1 MKRLII
7 LIMLTG
13 IINIPMNL
21 YAQCK
26 GFVKKTCLP
35 KLSPFVF
42 NGQMNTSTLLAG
54 DNAEMSL
61 TFYSG
66 QTYRIIVCAQ
76 EVLGTLRFKLKD
88 ATGNLVFDS
97 SAHDDT
103 DFWDF
108 KAENTQ
114 QLTVEVIVPK
124 SESANKIIPSG
135 CVSVLVGFKQ
145 ADGGTSP
152 KPTDNKTPEKDKKK

>member
-1 MKRLII
+1 MKKLII
-7 LIMLTG
+7 MIMLAG
-13 IINIPMNL
+13 IINIPMNG

-35 KLSPFVF
+35 KLNPFVF
-42 NGQMNTSTLLAG
+42 NGQMNTTTMLAG
-54 DNAEMSL
+54 DNAEMAL

-66 QTYRIIVCAQ
+66 QTYRVIICAQ
-76 EVLGTLRFKLKD
+76 EVLGTVRFKLKD
-88 ATGNLVFDS
+88 ASGNLVFDS

-108 KAENTQ
+108 KAETTQ

-124 SESANKIIPSG
+124 SDAANKIVPEG

-145 ADGGTSP
+145 AEGGNTPP
-152 KPTDNKTPEKDKKK
+152 KTVDNKKK

>member
-13 IINIPMNL
+13 IINIPMNM
-21 YAQCK
+21 YGQCK
-26 GFVKKTCLP
+26 GFVKKTCMP
-35 KLSPFVF
+35 KLSPFIF

-54 DNAEMSL
+54 DNAELPL

-66 QTYRIIVCAQ
+66 QTYRVLICAQ

-88 ATGNLVFDS
+88 ASGNVLFDS

-108 KAENTQ
+108 KAESTQ
-114 QLTVEVIVPK
+114 NLTVEVIVPK
-124 SESANKIIPSG
+124 SDASNKIVPSG

-145 ADGGTSP
+145 SDDGG
-152 KPTDNKTPEKDKKK
+152 NKTPTTDKKK

>member
-1 MKRLII
+1 MKRLIV

-13 IINIPMNL
+13 IINIPVNM

-26 GFVKKTCLP
+26 GFVKKSCMP

-42 NGQMNTSTLLAG
+42 NGQMNTTQLLAG
-54 DNAEMSL
+54 DNAEMSM

-66 QTYRIIVCAQ
+66 QTYRIVICAQ

-88 ATGNLVFDS
+88 ASGNLVFDS
-97 SAHDDT
+97 SAHDDA

-114 QLTVEVIVPK
+114 QLTVEVVVPK
-124 SESANKIIPSG
+124 SDASNKIVPSG

-145 ADGGTSP
+145 D
-152 KPTDNKTPEKDKKK
+152 DKTTTKK